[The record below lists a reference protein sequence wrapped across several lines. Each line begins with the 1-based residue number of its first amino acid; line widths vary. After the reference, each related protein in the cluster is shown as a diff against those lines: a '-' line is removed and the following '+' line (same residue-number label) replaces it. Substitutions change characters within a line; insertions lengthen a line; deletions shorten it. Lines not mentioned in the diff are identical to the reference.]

1 MRETPSCARSS
12 VVVSYKKE
20 RSSLGFGTLRTRP
33 RSVSVRSVCDEF
45 TPRIK
50 SISLR
55 VSGPRY
61 STAESASNPALP
73 MSRLY
78 SSLRIFSISAE
89 FCASM
94 RSSTSI
100 PSSTS
105 ATPAFLSASVFRPLS
120 IASWLTPSIFCNS
133 VRLRG
138 LPSANNSASIC
149 PSVLVA
155 ILGGR
160 NRIRLQGNI
169 PVVRLLSGFNYTLL
183 HQLQQRQKSDDYFA
197 ALFFTREF
205 SEAHFKSFRYPRG
218 HGVYH
223 LLERNDFFDLD
234 LRQNKRRG
242 ETVYQRLGCAS
253 QCESG
258 YRRVRNIQRLKV
270 ARRTLVQLGKV

>member
-12 VVVSYKKE
+12 VVGSYKKE
-20 RSSLGFGTLRTRP
+20 RSSFGFGTLRTNP
-33 RSVSVRSVCDEF
+33 RSVSVRSVCDEL

-61 STAESASNPALP
+61 STDERASSPALP

-78 SSLRIFSISAE
+78 SSLRIFSISGALR
-89 FCASM
+89 SST
-94 RSSTSI
+94 RSSTST
-100 PSSTS
+100 PSSTMVMPWDRS
-105 ATPAFLSASVFRPLS
+105 LSLV
-120 IASWLTPSIFCNS
+120 IASSICLGRASTIFINS
-133 VRLRG
+133 LREMG
-138 LPSANNSASIC
+138 LPNANRSASIC

-197 ALFFTREF
+197 ALFFAGKF
-205 SEAHFKSFRYPRG
+205 FEAHFKSF
-218 HGVYH
+218 
-223 LLERNDFFDLD
+223 
-234 LRQNKRRG
+234 
-242 ETVYQRLGCAS
+242 
-253 QCESG
+253 
-258 YRRVRNIQRLKV
+258 
-270 ARRTLVQLGKV
+270 